1 MQGVIIFP
9 MWKLLVLDYVQRLA
23 KIEYLNMTLCMKTC
37 SPRPQSLPFYTFPF
51 CLSLSSSSSSSSS
64 FYSLSSSPL
73 ACVSAAYFTMDS
85 LRHEF
90 SRQFLSSTING
101 CLTLSDVFVCFPA
114 CTHANYTGFFVA
126 EKNAFKLILTS
137 VKKTKNWWFFCNRAQ
152 KQNAVAM
159 NFWKIYM

>member
-1 MQGVIIFP
+1 
-9 MWKLLVLDYVQRLA
+9 
-23 KIEYLNMTLCMKTC
+23 MKTC

-64 FYSLSSSPL
+64 FFYSLSSSPL

-137 VKKTKNWWFFCNRAQ
+137 VKKNQKLMVFLQQSTKTKRCGNELL
-152 KQNAVAM
+152 KDLHVVAER
-159 NFWKIYM
+159 